1 MAYNYNGYARKK
13 VLTVRKG
20 DNTPVSY
27 NICSSFTDPRTGG
40 SSYSA
45 LSNDAF
51 ARLSDADYE
60 QRREAFLAYVCSLEN
75 GLETDCPNLETG
87 SVVYDTTSCP
97 LPSIQER

>member
-1 MAYNYNGYARKK
+1 MAYNYNGHARKK

-20 DNTPVSY
+20 DNTPTSY
-27 NICSSFTDPRTGG
+27 NICSSFTDPRDGG

-60 QRREAFLAYVCSLEN
+60 QRREAFIAYVCSQEE
-75 GLETDCPNLETG
+75 GLATDCPDLTDG
-87 SVVYDTTSCP
+87 SVVYDTVSCP
-97 LPSIQER
+97 LTASVVR